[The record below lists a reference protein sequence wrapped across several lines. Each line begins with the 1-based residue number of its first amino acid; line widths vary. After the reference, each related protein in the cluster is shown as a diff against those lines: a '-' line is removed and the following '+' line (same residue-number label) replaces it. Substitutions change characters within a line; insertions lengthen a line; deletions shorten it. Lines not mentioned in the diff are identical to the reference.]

1 VNPPVNPPMQNVTPV
16 APTPATPPALAKKPG
31 RRLQILGVV
40 ALVLLVFGTQ
50 RLIHH
55 ENQYE
60 SMADAVTKAIAAND
74 MTPVLGDFNAI
85 RRPEL
90 QDRARVGNLSNMEVA
105 LGAFK
110 SSKEITPANSPP
122 LFHEFTETFAN
133 GSLDEKYE
141 LDADGKIVKFHI
153 GPPPSTP

>member
-16 APTPATPPALAKKPG
+16 AAPPATRAKKPG
-31 RRLQILGVV
+31 LHLQILGVV

-60 SMADAVTKAIAAND
+60 ATADAVTKAIAAND

-110 SSKEITPANSPP
+110 GSKEITPANAPQGA
-122 LFHEFTETFAN
+122 HEFTETFAN
-133 GSLDEKYE
+133 GTLDEKFV
-141 LDADGKIVKFHI
+141 LDADGKIVTFHI
-153 GPPPSTP
+153 GPPSTTP